1 MRPQLLASVVVVCCS
16 PRVLTS
22 FFTASLSIIVDL
34 TLANVELAQF
44 KGANFKN
51 TVAREMYVVGTTL
64 FEGIK
69 SIENSDWTDTELRKV
84 RQWCV

>member
-1 MRPQLLASVVVVCCS
+1 MNLLCS
-16 PRVLTS
+16 S
-22 FFTASLSIIVDL
+22 DL

-51 TVAREMYVVGTTL
+51 TIAREMYVVGTTL

-84 RQWCV
+84 GSALYIASLL

>member
-1 MRPQLLASVVVVCCS
+1 
-16 PRVLTS
+16 
-22 FFTASLSIIVDL
+22 
-34 TLANVELAQF
+34 VELAQF

>member
-1 MRPQLLASVVVVCCS
+1 
-16 PRVLTS
+16 LTS

-84 RQWCV
+84 RQCFV